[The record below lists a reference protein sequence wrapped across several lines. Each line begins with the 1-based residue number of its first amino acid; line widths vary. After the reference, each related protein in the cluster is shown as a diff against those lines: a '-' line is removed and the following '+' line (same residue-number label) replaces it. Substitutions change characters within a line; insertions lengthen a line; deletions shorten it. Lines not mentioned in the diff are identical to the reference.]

1 MKPVMNIVLT
11 GSAGQIAYNALFR
24 IAAGEM
30 LGKDQPIALRLLD
43 IEDKKQEL
51 LGVKME
57 LDDCAFPLLKEVTAH
72 SDPMKAFEGV
82 DLALLIG
89 AKPRGPGMER
99 SDLLSE
105 NGKIFIEQGRA
116 LNKVAH
122 KNVKV
127 IVVGNPCNT
136 NALIAM
142 REATRLNPRK
152 FFAMTRLDQNRAAY
166 QLASKAGAAIS
177 DITRMVVW
185 GNHSSTQVPDYYNAK
200 IKGKPALD
208 MIGDEAWFASTF
220 IPTVQTRGAEVIK
233 VRGKSSV
240 ASAANA
246 LIDSV
251 RSFMVES
258 DEWFSLGV
266 LSDGNPYG
274 VAEGL
279 IYSFPCISR
288 GNGDVSII
296 NTAKLNDDL
305 RARIKASEEE
315 LIQERE
321 MAMGKT
327 AAGKR

>member
-1 MKPVMNIVLT
+1 MKPVMNVVLT
-11 GSAGQIAYNALFR
+11 GGAGQIAYSAVFR

-30 LGKDQPIALRLLD
+30 LGKDQPINIRLLD
-43 IEDKKQEL
+43 IEDKKQEAA
-51 LGVKME
+51 GVKME
-57 LDDCAFPLLKEVTAH
+57 LDDCAFPLLKEVSIH

-99 SDLLSE
+99 SALLAE
-105 NGKIFIEQGRA
+105 NGKIFVEQGRA
-116 LNKVAH
+116 LNQVAH

-142 REATRLNPRK
+142 REATQLNPRN

-166 QLASKAGAAIS
+166 QMAAKAGVSITDIS
-177 DITRMVVW
+177 KMIVW

-200 IKGKPALD
+200 VKGKPAVD
-208 MIGDEAWFASTF
+208 VIGDEAWFGSTF
-220 IPTVQTRGAEVIK
+220 IPTVQARGAEVIK
-233 VRGKSSV
+233 VRGKSSA

-288 GNGDVSII
+288 GNGEVSVV

-305 RARIKASEEE
+305 RTRIKASEEE

-321 MAMGKT
+321 MAMGKL

>member
-1 MKPVMNIVLT
+1 MKPVMNVVLT
-11 GSAGQIAYNALFR
+11 GSAGQIAYSAVFR

-51 LGVKME
+51 SGVKME
-57 LDDCAFPLLKEVTAH
+57 LDDCAFPLLKEVTTH
-72 SDPMKAFEGV
+72 SDPMKAFEGA

-105 NGKIFIEQGRA
+105 NGKIFVEQGRA
-116 LNKVAH
+116 LNKAAH

-142 REATRLNPRK
+142 REATQLNPRN

-166 QLASKAGAAIS
+166 QLATKAGATIG
-177 DITRMVVW
+177 DITRMIVW

-200 IKGKPALD
+200 VKGKPAVD
-208 MIGDEAWFASTF
+208 VIGDQAWFASTF

-233 VRGKSSV
+233 VRGKSSA